1 MALLDSTS
9 LYYTLPW
16 LYLTLHHSTTLYRG
30 STWLYITLPH
40 STVAL
45 LDSTS
50 LYHTLPWLY
59 LTLHHSTTLYCGAT
73 WLYLSVPHSTMSLLD
88 TEVYHGYIPYFTT
101 FYLYRELCI
110 QDKYIE
116 RPKRC
121 TLYTLFLTVY
131 KDSPPVN
138 PPVNGDIS
146 TFSTVDICPA
156 NPPVNDTR
164 VNSEPHYRP
173 THQQWNSCDQPT
185 HQHHCP
191 SHQQL
196 MHGTPVINPPINTE
210 SPTTVPHINNEDL
223 LSIVPNDTGDTQP
236 SVTCSCKTRYATRKC
251 PCKRECRACSE
262 YCHPGQACISTT
274 QLAESKADMSCEID
288 ITKEP
293 YMPTNQ
299 ADPEIWTCIGS
310 VKLTVDAWHW
320 GRTTGFVIGSSVQP
334 SSYSTSSIHTLSQS
348 TPSIPAQSHTNV
360 TLGQGKDRSGLR

>member
-1 MALLDSTS
+1 M
-9 LYYTLPW
+9 
-16 LYLTLHHSTTLYRG
+16 
-30 STWLYITLPH
+30 
-40 STVAL
+40 
-45 LDSTS
+45 
-50 LYHTLPWLY
+50 
-59 LTLHHSTTLYCGAT
+59 
-73 WLYLSVPHSTMSLLD
+73 
-88 TEVYHGYIPYFTT
+88 
-101 FYLYRELCI
+101 
-110 QDKYIE
+110 
-116 RPKRC
+116 
-121 TLYTLFLTVY
+121 Y

-138 PPVNGDIS
+138 PPTNGDIS
-146 TFSTVDICPA
+146 TLSTVDICPA

-173 THQQWNSCDQPT
+173 THQQWNSCDRPT

-223 LSIVPNDTGDTQP
+223 LSIAPNDTGDTQP
-236 SVTCSCKTRYATRKC
+236 SMTCSCKTRYATRKC

-274 QLAESKADMSCEID
+274 QLAESKADTSREID

-348 TPSIPAQSHTNV
+348 TPYIPAQSHTNV